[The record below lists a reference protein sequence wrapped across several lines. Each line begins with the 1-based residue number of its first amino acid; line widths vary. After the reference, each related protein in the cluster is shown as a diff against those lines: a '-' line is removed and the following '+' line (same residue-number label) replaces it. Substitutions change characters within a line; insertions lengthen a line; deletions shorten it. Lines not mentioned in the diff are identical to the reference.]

1 MALRGDFRFMKRI
14 ESPARR
20 PLSAPRS
27 IGSLLTLSLALASSI
42 LVTVTAARAQSS
54 STADSLMAQA
64 SGTSVNPASAPMEM
78 LMMQHGPWSLML
90 HGQLFLNHVNDS
102 GPRGGEK
109 TFSTNWVM
117 GMASRPVGGGTLMF
131 RSMLSLE
138 PATISGRKYPELFQT
153 GETAYGK
160 QLIDGQ
166 HPHDFFMELA
176 AEYAHRLGAGTAY
189 VYAAPVGDPALGPV
203 AFPHRASAMELPQ
216 ATLGHH
222 FQDSTHIAF
231 NVLTTGYTLGM
242 VTAEASAFHGGEP
255 DEDRWDIDGG
265 RINSWSARLRLQPD
279 PNLEMQASFG
289 HLEKPEQIEPG
300 YENRTTA
307 SVSYNLPL
315 LGGSWSSSVVFGR
328 SYKEVHARS
337 NNSYLAET
345 VLSFLERHHL
355 TARAEVV
362 DKDELFPQQI
372 LKRVPHPPLH
382 VQVFRIEAYTAGYTF
397 DFLHTKSFR
406 TGVGANVTWYR
417 YPPVLTLFYGEKPH
431 AVIVYLRA
439 RLGGSMMESMPG
451 MDHMHM

>member
-1 MALRGDFRFMKRI
+1 MSAGRDFEVRGLNASPGGRSWFALK
-14 ESPARR
+14 
-20 PLSAPRS
+20 L
-27 IGSLLTLSLALASSI
+27 LLTSLALAFLSI
-42 LVTVTAARAQSS
+42 IPASAQNSG
-54 STADSLMAQA
+54 TADSLMEQA
-64 SGTSVNPASAPMEM
+64 SGTSVNPQSSPMEM
-78 LMMQHGPWSLML
+78 LSIQHGGWTLML
-90 HGQLFLNHVNDS
+90 HGQLFLNHANDS
-102 GPRGGEK
+102 GPRGADK
-109 TFSTNWVM
+109 TFSTNWAM
-117 GMASRPVGGGTLMF
+117 GMASRSLGGGTLML

-153 GETAYGK
+153 GETAFGK

-176 AEYAHRLGAGTAY
+176 AEYAHPAGRGTAY

-203 AFPHRASAMELPQ
+203 AFPHRSSAMELPQ

-222 FQDSTHIAF
+222 FQDSTHISY
-231 NVLTTGYTLGM
+231 NVITAGYTLGA
-242 VTAEASAFHGGEP
+242 VTAEASTFHGGEP

-265 RINSWSARLRLQPD
+265 RINSWSARLSLRPD
-279 PNLEMQASFG
+279 SNLAIQASFG
-289 HLEKPEQIEPG
+289 HLEKPEKVEPG

-307 SVSYNLPL
+307 SASYNLPL
-315 LGGSWSSSVVFGR
+315 SWGDWSSSVIWGR
-328 SYKEVHARS
+328 SYKEVHDKS

-345 VLSFLERHHL
+345 VFSFLERHHL

-372 LKRVPHPPLH
+372 LKRVPRPPFR
-382 VQVFRIEAYTAGYTF
+382 VQVFRVEAYTAGYTF
-397 DFLHTKSFR
+397 DFLHTRSFR

-417 YPPVLTLFYGEKPH
+417 MPPLLTLFYGEKPH